1 MLLLLLLLLLL
12 LFTLLFHDLKALKL
26 KKSQRQRKTGVRIRP
41 SLAGYGLG
49 TRIRATL
56 ARILIPGPATD
67 PRLRIRS
74 PGACLRST
82 GEGDFRTDFGLLT
95 DSFDLNFFLEK
106 VCSLV
111 GFEGGT
117 AFCYEIWIK

>member
-1 MLLLLLLLLLL
+1 MLFCLLLLLLLLLL
-12 LFTLLFHDLKALKL
+12 SLLLLLLLYTFLFRDLKALKL

-56 ARILIPGPATD
+56 ARILISGPATD
-67 PRLRIRS
+67 PRLRIRG

-82 GEGDFRTDFGLLT
+82 DEWTFGLVL
-95 DSFDLNFFLEK
+95 DF
-106 VCSLV
+106 
-111 GFEGGT
+111 
-117 AFCYEIWIK
+117 